1 MNVDKFIIEIERTF
15 NIPESGI
22 ILEDFRP
29 SLNLIRIMKVLVSD
43 EDPSNSVF
51 QVLKFWEPCDIEAL
65 DDDDAS
71 AILELQNI
79 IDDMEKI
86 EKPPLGLI
94 PRRFWEVQLIQE
106 RITMIK
112 EAINRYLEAKK
123 DIPYEWIRELSEH
136 QAELERRNYERIQGT
151 KEEGR

>member
-1 MNVDKFIIEIERTF
+1 MNVDKFISEIERTF

-51 QVLKFWEPCDIEAL
+51 QVLKFWEPCDIEAM

-79 IDDMEKI
+79 IDDMEKNR
-86 EKPPLGLI
+86 ETASGTYTQKVLGNSVHPRTDNDDPRSNKPLFGSK
-94 PRRFWEVQLIQE
+94 E
-106 RITMIK
+106 R
-112 EAINRYLEAKK
+112 YSL
-123 DIPYEWIRELSEH
+123 
-136 QAELERRNYERIQGT
+136 
-151 KEEGR
+151 

>member
-1 MNVDKFIIEIERTF
+1 MNVDKFISEIERTF

-43 EDPSNSVF
+43 EDPSKSVF
-51 QVLKFWEPCDIEAL
+51 QLLKFWEPCDIEAM
-65 DDDDAS
+65 DEDDAF

-112 EAINRYLEAKK
+112 EAITAIWKQRKIFLM
-123 DIPYEWIRELSEH
+123 S
-136 QAELERRNYERIQGT
+136 G
-151 KEEGR
+151 